1 MKITVELTT
10 AERTSFGR
18 FFAAIGVKNILET
31 VSKETDQ
38 QGVFSIKNRIDP
50 TGNYVGIMESKEG
63 AMVDIV
69 NVFEKYSPLANSIVA
84 SFKSIYFAGKSLFTG
99 LFSDLNALE
108 KKYKDE
114 ETNEPY
120 GSFTTPSIYEKEVNN
135 HVA

>member
-18 FFAAIGVKNILET
+18 FFAAIGAKSTVET
-31 VSKETDQ
+31 ISKETDK
-38 QGVFSIKNRIDP
+38 QGVFTIKNHIDGS
-50 TGNYVGIMESKEG
+50 TGNYVGTMESKEG

-69 NVFEKYSPLANSIVA
+69 NVFEKYSPLVNSIVA

-108 KKYKDE
+108 KKYKE
-114 ETNEPY
+114 ETSEPY
-120 GSFTTPSIYEKEVNN
+120 GSFTDPMNEKE
-135 HVA
+135 

>member
-18 FFAAIGVKNILET
+18 FFSAIGVKNTMET
-31 VSKETDQ
+31 ISKETDQ

-63 AMVDIV
+63 VMVDIV
-69 NVFEKYSPLANSIVA
+69 AVLEKYSPLANSIVA
-84 SFKSIYFAGKSLFTG
+84 SFKAIYLTGKSLFTG
-99 LFSDLNALE
+99 LSSDLQAIE
-108 KKYKDE
+108 KKYKE